1 MTSITW
7 AGPRCVQGLAAI
19 LGPQNHTQG
28 RCDTE
33 QIPMILTLVPRHQLE
48 SAEEEDNYQGLAF
61 MELYRKCRAE
71 FLVASDL
78 ALRAQLTEFRDH
90 KLVRS
95 KKVDVVSNQLDT
107 LETSC
112 DLLYPISMYVI

>member
-1 MTSITW
+1 M
-7 AGPRCVQGLAAI
+7 
-19 LGPQNHTQG
+19 
-28 RCDTE
+28 
-33 QIPMILTLVPRHQLE
+33 LVPRHQLE

-90 KLVRS
+90 KLIRS

-112 DLLYPISMYVI
+112 DLIYPISMYVI

>member
-1 MTSITW
+1 M
-7 AGPRCVQGLAAI
+7 
-19 LGPQNHTQG
+19 
-28 RCDTE
+28 
-33 QIPMILTLVPRHQLE
+33 PRHQLE

-112 DLLYPISMYVI
+112 DLIYPISMYVI

>member
-1 MTSITW
+1 M
-7 AGPRCVQGLAAI
+7 
-19 LGPQNHTQG
+19 
-28 RCDTE
+28 
-33 QIPMILTLVPRHQLE
+33 PRHQLE

>member
-1 MTSITW
+1 M
-7 AGPRCVQGLAAI
+7 L
-19 LGPQNHTQG
+19 
-28 RCDTE
+28 
-33 QIPMILTLVPRHQLE
+33 LVPRHQLE

-95 KKVDVVSNQLDT
+95 KKVDVVSIQLDT

-112 DLLYPISMYVI
+112 DLIYPISMYVI

>member
-1 MTSITW
+1 M
-7 AGPRCVQGLAAI
+7 
-19 LGPQNHTQG
+19 
-28 RCDTE
+28 
-33 QIPMILTLVPRHQLE
+33 PRHQLE

-95 KKVDVVSNQLDT
+95 KKVDIVSNQLDT

-112 DLLYPISMYVI
+112 DLLYPISMYVM

>member
-1 MTSITW
+1 M
-7 AGPRCVQGLAAI
+7 L
-19 LGPQNHTQG
+19 
-28 RCDTE
+28 
-33 QIPMILTLVPRHQLE
+33 LVPRHQLE

-95 KKVDVVSNQLDT
+95 KKVDIVSNQT

>member
-1 MTSITW
+1 M
-7 AGPRCVQGLAAI
+7 
-19 LGPQNHTQG
+19 
-28 RCDTE
+28 
-33 QIPMILTLVPRHQLE
+33 LVPRHQLE

-95 KKVDVVSNQLDT
+95 KKVDIVSNQLDT

-112 DLLYPISMYVI
+112 DLIYPISMYVI

>member
-1 MTSITW
+1 M
-7 AGPRCVQGLAAI
+7 L
-19 LGPQNHTQG
+19 
-28 RCDTE
+28 
-33 QIPMILTLVPRHQLE
+33 LVPRHQLE

-112 DLLYPISMYVI
+112 DLIYPISMYVI

>member
-1 MTSITW
+1 M
-7 AGPRCVQGLAAI
+7 L
-19 LGPQNHTQG
+19 
-28 RCDTE
+28 
-33 QIPMILTLVPRHQLE
+33 LVPRHQLE

>member
-1 MTSITW
+1 MGSSVG
-7 AGPRCVQGLAAI
+7 AS
-19 LGPQNHTQG
+19 
-28 RCDTE
+28 
-33 QIPMILTLVPRHQLE
+33 LTPNAKKIYVIIIKHQLE

-95 KKVDVVSNQLDT
+95 KKVDIVSNQLDT

-112 DLLYPISMYVI
+112 DLLDKGGDG

>member
-1 MTSITW
+1 MF
-7 AGPRCVQGLAAI
+7 L
-19 LGPQNHTQG
+19 L
-28 RCDTE
+28 
-33 QIPMILTLVPRHQLE
+33 PRHQLE

-112 DLLYPISMYVI
+112 DLIYPISMYVI

>member
-1 MTSITW
+1 M
-7 AGPRCVQGLAAI
+7 L
-19 LGPQNHTQG
+19 
-28 RCDTE
+28 
-33 QIPMILTLVPRHQLE
+33 LVPRHQLE

-95 KKVDVVSNQLDT
+95 KKVAVVSNQLDT

-112 DLLYPISMYVI
+112 DLIYPISMYVI

>member
-1 MTSITW
+1 M
-7 AGPRCVQGLAAI
+7 L
-19 LGPQNHTQG
+19 
-28 RCDTE
+28 
-33 QIPMILTLVPRHQLE
+33 LVPRHQLE

-95 KKVDVVSNQLDT
+95 KKVNVVRNQLNT

-112 DLLYPISMYVI
+112 DLIYPISMYVI

>member
-1 MTSITW
+1 
-7 AGPRCVQGLAAI
+7 
-19 LGPQNHTQG
+19 
-28 RCDTE
+28 
-33 QIPMILTLVPRHQLE
+33 MILTLVPRHQLE

-95 KKVDVVSNQLDT
+95 KKVNVNVSNQSNTFDT
-107 LETSC
+107 S
-112 DLLYPISMYVI
+112 SH

>member
-1 MTSITW
+1 
-7 AGPRCVQGLAAI
+7 
-19 LGPQNHTQG
+19 
-28 RCDTE
+28 
-33 QIPMILTLVPRHQLE
+33 MILLLVPRHQLE

-112 DLLYPISMYVI
+112 DLIYPISMYVI

>member
-1 MTSITW
+1 M
-7 AGPRCVQGLAAI
+7 L
-19 LGPQNHTQG
+19 
-28 RCDTE
+28 
-33 QIPMILTLVPRHQLE
+33 LVPRHQLE

-95 KKVDVVSNQLDT
+95 KKVDIVSNQLDT

>member
-1 MTSITW
+1 MET
-7 AGPRCVQGLAAI
+7 V
-19 LGPQNHTQG
+19 
-28 RCDTE
+28 
-33 QIPMILTLVPRHQLE
+33 
-48 SAEEEDNYQGLAF
+48 EEADNYQGLAF

-112 DLLYPISMYVI
+112 DLIYPISMYVI

>member
-1 MTSITW
+1 M
-7 AGPRCVQGLAAI
+7 
-19 LGPQNHTQG
+19 
-28 RCDTE
+28 
-33 QIPMILTLVPRHQLE
+33 PRHQLE

-95 KKVDVVSNQLDT
+95 KKVDVFSNQLDT

-112 DLLYPISMYVI
+112 DLIYPISMYVI

>member
-1 MTSITW
+1 M
-7 AGPRCVQGLAAI
+7 
-19 LGPQNHTQG
+19 
-28 RCDTE
+28 
-33 QIPMILTLVPRHQLE
+33 PRHQLE

-95 KKVDVVSNQLDT
+95 KKVDIVSNQLDT

>member
-1 MTSITW
+1 MF
-7 AGPRCVQGLAAI
+7 
-19 LGPQNHTQG
+19 
-28 RCDTE
+28 
-33 QIPMILTLVPRHQLE
+33 LVARHQLE

-112 DLLYPISMYVI
+112 DLIYPISMYVI

>member
-1 MTSITW
+1 M
-7 AGPRCVQGLAAI
+7 
-19 LGPQNHTQG
+19 
-28 RCDTE
+28 
-33 QIPMILTLVPRHQLE
+33 LVPRHQLE

-112 DLLYPISMYVI
+112 DLIYPISMYVI

>member
-1 MTSITW
+1 
-7 AGPRCVQGLAAI
+7 
-19 LGPQNHTQG
+19 
-28 RCDTE
+28 
-33 QIPMILTLVPRHQLE
+33 MILTLVPRHQLE

-95 KKVDVVSNQLDT
+95 KKVHKCCLQSV
-107 LETSC
+107 E
-112 DLLYPISMYVI
+112 YI

>member
-1 MTSITW
+1 M
-7 AGPRCVQGLAAI
+7 
-19 LGPQNHTQG
+19 
-28 RCDTE
+28 
-33 QIPMILTLVPRHQLE
+33 PRHQLE

-95 KKVDVVSNQLDT
+95 KKVDIVSNQLDT

-112 DLLYPISMYVI
+112 DLIYPISMYVI

>member
-1 MTSITW
+1 M
-7 AGPRCVQGLAAI
+7 L
-19 LGPQNHTQG
+19 
-28 RCDTE
+28 
-33 QIPMILTLVPRHQLE
+33 LVPRHQLE

-95 KKVDVVSNQLDT
+95 KKVDIVSNQLDT

-112 DLLYPISMYVI
+112 DLIYPISMYVI

>member
-1 MTSITW
+1 M
-7 AGPRCVQGLAAI
+7 
-19 LGPQNHTQG
+19 
-28 RCDTE
+28 
-33 QIPMILTLVPRHQLE
+33 PRHQLE

-95 KKVDVVSNQLDT
+95 KKVDVVSNQLNT

-112 DLLYPISMYVI
+112 DLIYPISMYVI

>member
-1 MTSITW
+1 M
-7 AGPRCVQGLAAI
+7 
-19 LGPQNHTQG
+19 
-28 RCDTE
+28 
-33 QIPMILTLVPRHQLE
+33 PRHQLE

-95 KKVDVVSNQLDT
+95 KKVDVVSIQLDT

-112 DLLYPISMYVI
+112 DLIYPISMYVI

>member
-1 MTSITW
+1 
-7 AGPRCVQGLAAI
+7 
-19 LGPQNHTQG
+19 
-28 RCDTE
+28 
-33 QIPMILTLVPRHQLE
+33 MILLLVPRHQLE